1 VGNITRPFEWTFGNS
16 IAIYFV
22 LLMLLFVTVLSHLGL
37 ATTTMIFSV
46 LFFVCALGTFYILYK
61 ETRYRRT

>member
-22 LLMLLFVTVLSHLGL
+22 LLMLLFVTALSHLGL
-37 ATTTMIFSV
+37 AAATMIFSV
-46 LFFVCALGTFYILYK
+46 LFFVCASGTFCILYK
-61 ETRYRRT
+61 ETRCRRT